1 MEENN
6 IKTTEI
12 AKQDDNKKT
21 KTTKVSDQKL
31 NWGFWI
37 LSFFLPILGYIFYLV
52 WQTKKT
58 IKVKILWMGLID
70 RLCILHSC
78 SHYYHTNNRK
88 NSLSINLT
96 MKK

>member
-1 MEENN
+1 MEKNN

-12 AKQDDNKKT
+12 AKQNNNKKT

-52 WQTKKT
+52 WQTKKPLKSKSCGWGSL
-58 IKVKILWMGLID
+58 IGSVFYIVVAIAAILISGKI
-70 RLCILHSC
+70 R
-78 SHYYHTNNRK
+78 YRYN
-88 NSLSINLT
+88 
-96 MKK
+96 